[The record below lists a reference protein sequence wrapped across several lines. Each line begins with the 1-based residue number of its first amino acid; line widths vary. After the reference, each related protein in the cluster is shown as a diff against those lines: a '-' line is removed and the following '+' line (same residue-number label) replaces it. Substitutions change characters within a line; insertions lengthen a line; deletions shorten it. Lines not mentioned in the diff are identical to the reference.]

1 VSHGSVPPSSVSRR
15 YRFGFGAFCQ
25 LKPFVLPSGPVAG
38 FDPGARA
45 GNIEYIT
52 AALLCLR
59 HKTQGLAAE
68 RMVGCE
74 EVKHLVFLAFRYSYE
89 ITAKK
94 PSQTRYFSW
103 TDPSRRRELT
113 AKVAWLVALI

>member
-1 VSHGSVPPSSVSRR
+1 
-15 YRFGFGAFCQ
+15 
-25 LKPFVLPSGPVAG
+25 LKPFVLPTGPVAG

-68 RMVGCE
+68 GMVWSE
-74 EVKHLVFLAFRYSYE
+74 EIKHLGLPR
-89 ITAKK
+89 
-94 PSQTRYFSW
+94 FS
-103 TDPSRRRELT
+103 L
-113 AKVAWLVALI
+113 